1 MNAVTS
7 ALDSTDFR
15 ILREV
20 AANGRV
26 SDVQLGE
33 KIHLSSTASARR
45 RKILEETGV
54 ITGYTATIDLER
66 LGMGVTVLVRI
77 ELTSQTGQAL
87 DDFENVAIR
96 CPSVTYCY
104 FVSGDTDFVLI
115 LHVRSI
121 DDYDRVYRDELSTL
135 PHVAH
140 IRSSFVIRKIAQRI
154 VPPSVG

>member
-87 DDFENVAIR
+87 DDFENVAVR

-104 FVSGDTDFVLI
+104 FVSGDTDFILI

>member
-1 MNAVTS
+1 
-7 ALDSTDFR
+7 
-15 ILREV
+15 
-20 AANGRV
+20 
-26 SDVQLGE
+26 
-33 KIHLSSTASARR
+33 
-45 RKILEETGV
+45 
-54 ITGYTATIDLER
+54 
-66 LGMGVTVLVRI
+66 MGVTVLVRI

-87 DDFENVAIR
+87 DDFENVAVR

-104 FVSGDTDFVLI
+104 FVSGDTDFILI